1 MNKKQKKIVGLVL
14 SSYLVT
20 AMNGAVIITSLPRMA
35 AELQL
40 DLSTL
45 SWVQN
50 VYVLA
55 WGSLMLMGGRMSD
68 VLGRQLMM
76 TASLLLFGGGTLWA
90 GLSASAFSLIAS
102 RLVQGI
108 GAAILAPPHWR
119 LSWTVSKKG
128 IECVLFRG
136 TALSPA

>member
-1 MNKKQKKIVGLVL
+1 MDTKQKKIVGLVL

-40 DLSTL
+40 DMSTL

-76 TASLLLFGGGTLWA
+76 TASLLLFGGRNALG
-90 GLSASAFSLIAS
+90 GSICFSLQSDCIS
-102 RLVQGI
+102 TGSGDWRCHFGPHFI
-108 GAAILAPPHWR
+108 GADY
-119 LSWTVSKKG
+119 G
-128 IECVLFRG
+128 QFRRWG
-136 TALSPA
+136 

>member
-1 MNKKQKKIVGLVL
+1 MDTKQKKIVGLVL

-20 AMNGAVIITSLPRMA
+20 AMNGAVIITSLPQMA

-40 DLSTL
+40 DMSTL

-68 VLGRQLMM
+68 VLGRQAMQCGFVFM
-76 TASLLLFGGGTLWA
+76 TIAFLLIWASKQIF
-90 GLSASAFSLIAS
+90 I
-102 RLVQGI
+102 
-108 GAAILAPPHWR
+108 
-119 LSWTVSKKG
+119 
-128 IECVLFRG
+128 
-136 TALSPA
+136 

>member
-1 MNKKQKKIVGLVL
+1 MDTKQKKIVGLVL

-40 DLSTL
+40 DMSTI

-108 GAAILAPPHWR
+108 GAAILAPWR
-119 LSWTVSKKG
+119 AR
-128 IECVLFRG
+128 ICPR
-136 TALSPA
+136 